1 MKIARERSFRGQD
14 LVEYAITL
22 PIFMLLVFGFIDLGR
37 AAYYF
42 SALQN
47 GAREG
52 ARYAIVNPGN
62 YSGIENMVQNRVV
75 GLDLDDLIVP
85 PPVWTDDTVT
95 VTVKFSFKPVNPI
108 LSSVFPGGLISME
121 SSSTML
127 REKWSN

>member
-1 MKIARERSFRGQD
+1 MKIDRERSFRGQD

-22 PIFMLLVFGFIDLGR
+22 PIFLLLVFGFIDLGR

-52 ARYAIVNPGN
+52 ARYGIVNPGN
-62 YSGIENMVQNRVV
+62 NAGIQNMVQNRVV
-75 GLDLDDLIVP
+75 GLDLNDLTVL
-85 PPVWTDDTVT
+85 PPVWTADTVT
-95 VTVKFSFKPVNPI
+95 VTVQFSFKPVNPI
-108 LSSVFPGGLISME
+108 LSGVFPGGLISME

-127 REKWSN
+127 REQWP

>member
-1 MKIARERSFRGQD
+1 MKIDRERSFRGQD

-62 YSGIENMVQNRVV
+62 NAGIQNMIQNRVV
-75 GLDLDDLIVP
+75 GLDLDDLTVL
-85 PPVWTDDTVT
+85 PPVWTADTVT
-95 VTVKFSFKPVNPI
+95 VTVQFSFKPVNPI

-127 REKWSN
+127 REQWP